1 MISLKHIT
9 TWTLSA
15 AALLAAPGVHAEGTS
30 PTWAEMS
37 EPAPPEVFK
46 VLQFLDT
53 AKEGNL
59 VIIEVG
65 AATGVV
71 VGTVFKSYRP
81 TKKGQIAGTDGQLL
95 VETGRMK
102 AVDVQERFTVALVEQ
117 QGSAMADAFFPKF
130 PGVMVGDIATVQ
142 RVSLSRR
149 QVVSPTATLSYF
161 GLFEQPK
168 AQPQNF
174 ELRRQGIEKLRDAA
188 KQFAEARVSMLM
200 VEGYTDRNGTASANQ
215 IESYQRAMTV
225 RQFLIDELG
234 FDENRVVAVGYGEA
248 EPVDTGSAPGYVE
261 ANRRIVL
268 KAVVAPG
275 KLSFLNP

>member
-1 MISLKHIT
+1 MISRKHMT
-9 TWTLSA
+9 TWSLAA
-15 AALLAAPGVHAEGTS
+15 AALFAGEAVQAEGTS

-37 EPAPPEVFK
+37 EPQAPDVFK

-53 AKEGNL
+53 AKEGSL
-59 VIIEVG
+59 VILEAG
-65 AATGVV
+65 AEAGVV
-71 VGTVFKSYRP
+71 AGTVFKSYRP

-95 VETGRMK
+95 VETGRLK
-102 AVDVQERFTVALVEQ
+102 AVDVQGKFTVAVVEQ

-130 PGVMVGDIATVQ
+130 PGVMVGDLATVQ

-149 QVVSPTATLSYF
+149 QVVSPTATVSYF
-161 GLFEQPK
+161 GLFEEPK
-168 AQPQNF
+168 AQPQSF
-174 ELRRQGIEKLRDAA
+174 ELRRQGIEKLRELA

-200 VEGYTDRNGTASANQ
+200 VEGYTDHNGQASANQ

-225 RQFLIDELG
+225 RQFLIDEMG
-234 FDENRVVAVGYGEA
+234 FDESRVVAVGFGEA

-268 KAVVAPG
+268 KAVVAP
-275 KLSFLNP
+275 SN